1 MTIEKKGLERESGFL
16 EVNSIC
22 HRNYLFMQLIDSVV
36 ATLITISRA
45 STGIGGAAAA
55 IPVPARLMVIKI
67 ATMECCK
74 TFI

>member
-1 MTIEKKGLERESGFL
+1 M

-55 IPVPARLMVIKI
+55 ISVPARLMVIKI